1 MIVTKSTIFAKRVL
15 HLIEEESAYYDLRLN
30 KGKCNFIS
38 FNYKANIT
46 FKNGDVMKRTGEATY
61 LGATITQQV
70 DPNIETRN
78 RISATMP
85 VLKKLDTFWNKAK
98 CNKKW
103 QIQVLNAVI
112 VSKLTYG
119 LETIEPTEG
128 ALKTLNAFHLKGLRK
143 ILNMKTTFVDRANT
157 NEAVYRKAFQVLQTE
172 NEKKPPRLQKAKEHM
187 TKQVRPISE
196 GLEAKKLSLL
206 GHVIRREFHHPTFQ
220 VTFATPAGTEI
231 ATPLLVKRSPTKRRK
246 GRPRLNWAEENMSR
260 AWQAINALEE
270 DELPLQAMGRP
281 YDNDDKLM
289 NQIIVRQAKAYKP
302 PFEGLKA
309 KEYADF
315 TT

>member
-1 MIVTKSTIFAKRVL
+1 MVMIFLDRDKAFDKIDHEKMFHALERLNIPSEIINMIKGIYTHPNFRVQQMDQASEWRIQDTGIRQGCPLSPYLFILTMHVMFHDIKLALNDKWGKNNYANINFWELLYADDKSTIFAKRVL
-15 HLIEEESAYYDLRLN
+15 RLIEEESAYYDLRLN

-46 FKNGDVMKRTGEATY
+46 FKNGDAMKRTGEATY

-70 DPNIETRN
+70 DPKIEIRN
-78 RISATMP
+78 RISSTMP

-172 NEKKPPRLQKAKEHM
+172 NEKKPPRLQKAGEQM
-187 TKQVRPISE
+187 TK
-196 GLEAKKLSLL
+196 
-206 GHVIRREFHHPTFQ
+206 
-220 VTFATPAGTEI
+220 
-231 ATPLLVKRSPTKRRK
+231 RS
-246 GRPRLNWAEENMSR
+246 
-260 AWQAINALEE
+260 QANI
-270 DELPLQAMGRP
+270 
-281 YDNDDKLM
+281 
-289 NQIIVRQAKAYKP
+289 
-302 PFEGLKA
+302 
-309 KEYADF
+309 
-315 TT
+315 